1 MKLERSACWK
11 STFVGVINT
20 IPYVF
25 HGRLHLPTASRDAL
39 NTTGAWPTKLYEF
52 DDTFLPNDFISAYA
66 QIELS
71 AKLGGHDGLTD
82 YVIDGRI
89 SWQVTSITGNNGFAS
104 YTRTGCKAEAGEK
117 EKLDSWNE
125 AIQRRQ
131 DIAAA
136 HVSFVPFSIEA
147 GGVWGP
153 AAQAFFEEAAFYNHY
168 NERDIDRYHW
178 NTAKF
183 KTLWRTKFAVLMA
196 RERGRIGSDA
206 ALGDMPKRLQ
216 AHSYDEMNEGP
227 AR

>member
-1 MKLERSACWK
+1 MTVE
-11 STFVGVINT
+11 
-20 IPYVF
+20 Y
-25 HGRLHLPTASRDAL
+25 
-39 NTTGAWPTKLYEF
+39 
-52 DDTFLPNDFISAYA
+52 
-66 QIELS
+66 
-71 AKLGGHDGLTD
+71 
-82 YVIDGRI
+82 
-89 SWQVTSITGNNGFAS
+89 
-104 YTRTGCKAEAGEK
+104 GEK
-117 EKLDSWNE
+117 EKQDSWGE

-153 AAQAFFEEAAFYNHY
+153 AAKAFFEEAAFYNHY

>member
-1 MKLERSACWK
+1 MQMAY
-11 STFVGVINT
+11 F
-20 IPYVF
+20 Y
-25 HGRLHLPTASRDAL
+25 RDFSD
-39 NTTGAWPTKLYEF
+39 GAPEHY
-52 DDTFLPNDFISAYA
+52 
-66 QIELS
+66 
-71 AKLGGHDGLTD
+71 
-82 YVIDGRI
+82 
-89 SWQVTSITGNNGFAS
+89 
-104 YTRTGCKAEAGEK
+104 RTGCKAEAGEK
-117 EKLDSWNE
+117 EKQDSWNE

>member
-1 MKLERSACWK
+1 MGGFTRGFESIFILHVHHAMHGFSEYGSIQGIELE
-11 STFVGVINT
+11 
-20 IPYVF
+20 
-25 HGRLHLPTASRDAL
+25 
-39 NTTGAWPTKLYEF
+39 
-52 DDTFLPNDFISAYA
+52 YA
-66 QIELS
+66 QAGTFS
-71 AKLGGHDGLTD
+71 AIH
-82 YVIDGRI
+82 
-89 SWQVTSITGNNGFAS
+89 TSESDCSSRAWVKTLAHNALVNLLVVYLRSCGMQHVRSEIK
-104 YTRTGCKAEAGEK
+104 YWDPCRVGEK
-117 EKLDSWNE
+117 EKQDSWNE
-125 AIQRRQ
+125 AIHRRQ

-153 AAQAFFEEAAFYNHY
+153 AAKAFFEEAAFYNHY

-196 RERGRIGSDA
+196 RERERIGSDA

>member
-1 MKLERSACWK
+1 MY
-11 STFVGVINT
+11 G
-20 IPYVF
+20 
-25 HGRLHLPTASRDAL
+25 
-39 NTTGAWPTKLYEF
+39 
-52 DDTFLPNDFISAYA
+52 
-66 QIELS
+66 
-71 AKLGGHDGLTD
+71 
-82 YVIDGRI
+82 
-89 SWQVTSITGNNGFAS
+89 AS
-104 YTRTGCKAEAGEK
+104 YI
-117 EKLDSWNE
+117 LY
-125 AIQRRQ
+125 
-131 DIAAA
+131 
-136 HVSFVPFSIEA
+136 VA